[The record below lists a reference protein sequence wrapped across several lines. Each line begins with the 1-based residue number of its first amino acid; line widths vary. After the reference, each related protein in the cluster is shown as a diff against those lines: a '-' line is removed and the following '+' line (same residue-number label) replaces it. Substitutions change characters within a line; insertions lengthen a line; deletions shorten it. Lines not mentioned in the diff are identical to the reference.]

1 VLAALRARLPAEDL
15 IYLGDTARVPYGAR
29 SAPVVR
35 RYARNN
41 AAFLARFE
49 PKLMVVACNT
59 VSAVALPVLEGAL
72 PFPVLGV
79 VEPGAAAAA
88 SQQKGH
94 VGLIG
99 TPATI
104 RSGAYQAALGRL
116 APNARVTAQACNL
129 FVPLAE
135 EGWTDGDVPRQV
147 ALTYLSGLVAAG
159 IDTLVLGCTHYPLL
173 RGVIAEA
180 VGPKVTL
187 VDSAEST
194 AAAAEALLEE
204 KGLRRTAGSKG
215 TEQIFVTD
223 LPENFATLS
232 QRFFGRAVALPE
244 VVDITG

>member
-1 VLAALRARLPAEDL
+1 
-15 IYLGDTARVPYGAR
+15 
-29 SAPVVR
+29 VVT

-49 PKLMVVACNT
+49 PKLLVVACNT
-59 VSAVALPVLEGAL
+59 VSAVALPTLERSS

-79 VEPGAAAAA
+79 VEPGAVAAAA
-88 SQQKGH
+88 RQRGH

-104 RSGAYQAALGRL
+104 RSGAYQAALARL

-135 EGWTDGDVPRQV
+135 EGWTEGDVPRQV
-147 ALTYLSGLVAAG
+147 ARTYLSGLVQAG

-173 RGVIAEA
+173 RGVIGEA
-180 VGPKVTL
+180 VGPKVAL
-187 VDSAEST
+187 VDSAEAT
-194 AAAAEALLEE
+194 AAAAEALLDAR
-204 KGLRRTAGSKG
+204 GLRRTVRSAG

-223 LPENFATLS
+223 LPENFASLS
-232 QRFFGRAVALPE
+232 QRFFGRAVAPPE